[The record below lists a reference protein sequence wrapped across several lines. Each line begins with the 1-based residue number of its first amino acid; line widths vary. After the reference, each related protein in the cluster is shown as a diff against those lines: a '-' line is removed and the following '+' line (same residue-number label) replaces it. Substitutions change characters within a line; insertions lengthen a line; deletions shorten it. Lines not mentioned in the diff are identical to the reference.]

1 MGGNVMTNDNDL
13 SIKSYTKSYNIK
25 SSIVLSICLI
35 ASIVVSFL
43 IADILIVSLITLC
56 ILLIGLI
63 LLRRFSKYDKKKI
76 KETPDE
82 MLEEK
87 QLKNRLENLLEHAE
101 NVTQSGF
108 GKQIPVDSNDEIGKL
123 AATFNYLLDN
133 VGNFVKELDEISEE
147 SSDTS
152 RNLADITHR
161 TSCVMQEVS
170 TTLQELTS
178 NTSNLSGSIEE
189 IAEGAYKVE
198 ELTNEGITSLRNLEH
213 KMENIVENANSA
225 TLSIKELNSA
235 SKKMQGII
243 DVISNIAKQTNL
255 LALNAAIEAARAGD
269 TGKGFA
275 VVADEVRELA
285 GNTQDSLQSISELIS
300 TFSEETIKTVEIID
314 SNNKDIIQGGQILKE
329 TSGTFNV
336 IAQNISNMVDGIKN
350 SADASSQIANGS
362 KEIASATGVQ
372 TNAIADIADL
382 SQKLSNMAS
391 ELKTT
396 LSDTQIGGANLD
408 FDLVAN
414 DNSMKMISE
423 SDKKDLKGSLE
434 IDNKYIIGMIA
445 RLEPVKG
452 YDFLIDGLKKVLPK
466 HNNVVCIIVGD
477 GSLENKL
484 KEKVEREQLS
494 DRILFLGYRKDILKL
509 LAIMDVVVLTSEK
522 EGMPPRTLMEAM
534 ASSKPVVAT
543 NVKGNTML
551 VKDNKTGLLV
561 NYNDVDNLTRCLE
574 FFVKNP
580 SIGME
585 YGNKGREHLEKLINN

>member
-1 MGGNVMTNDNDL
+1 MGGNIMTKDKDL
-13 SIKSYTKSYNIK
+13 SIRNYSKLYDIK
-25 SSIVLSICLI
+25 SCIILSVCVI
-35 ASIVVSFL
+35 ASIVVTFL
-43 IADILIVSLITLC
+43 IQDILIVSIITLC

-63 LLRRFSKYDKKKI
+63 LLRKFSKYDKQKI
-76 KETPDE
+76 KDIPDE
-82 MLEEK
+82 MLEEQ
-87 QLKNRLENLLEHAE
+87 QLRDRLENLLENAE

-285 GNTQDSLQSISELIS
+285 GNTQDSLKSISELIS
-300 TFSEETIKTVEIID
+300 TFSKETIKTVDIID

-329 TSGTFNV
+329 TSETFNV
-336 IAQNISNMVDGIKN
+336 IAQNITNMVDGIKN

-414 DNSMKMISE
+414 DNSIKIISE
-423 SDKKDLKGSLE
+423 NDKKDLKGSLG
-434 IDNKYIIGMIA
+434 IDNKYIIGIIA

-452 YDFLIDGLKKVLPK
+452 YDFLIDGLKKVLPN
-466 HNNVVCIIVGD
+466 HNDVVCIIVGD

-484 KEKVEREQLS
+484 KEKVKKEQLS

-509 LAIMDVVVLTSEK
+509 LAIMDLVVLTSEK

-534 ASSKPVVAT
+534 ASSKPIVAT
-543 NVKGNTML
+543 NVKGNSML

-580 SIGME
+580 SIGMQ

>member
-1 MGGNVMTNDNDL
+1 MTKDKDL
-13 SIKSYTKSYNIK
+13 SIRNYSKLYDIK
-25 SSIVLSICLI
+25 SCIILSVCVI
-35 ASIVVSFL
+35 ASIVVTFL
-43 IADILIVSLITLC
+43 IQDILIVSIITLC

-63 LLRRFSKYDKKKI
+63 LLRKFSKYDKQKI
-76 KETPDE
+76 KDIPDE
-82 MLEEK
+82 MLEEQ
-87 QLKNRLENLLEHAE
+87 QLRDRLENLLENAE

-285 GNTQDSLQSISELIS
+285 GNTQDSLKSISELIS
-300 TFSEETIKTVEIID
+300 TFSKETIKTVDIID

-329 TSGTFNV
+329 TSETFNV
-336 IAQNISNMVDGIKN
+336 IAQNITNMVDGIKN

-414 DNSMKMISE
+414 DNSIKIISE
-423 SDKKDLKGSLE
+423 NDKKDLKGSLG
-434 IDNKYIIGMIA
+434 IDNKYIIGIIA

-452 YDFLIDGLKKVLPK
+452 YDFLIDGLKKVLPN
-466 HNNVVCIIVGD
+466 HNDVVCIIVGD

-484 KEKVEREQLS
+484 KEKVKKEQLS

-509 LAIMDVVVLTSEK
+509 LAIMDLVVLTSEK

-534 ASSKPVVAT
+534 ASSKPIVAT
-543 NVKGNTML
+543 NVKGNSML

-580 SIGME
+580 SIGMQ

>member
-1 MGGNVMTNDNDL
+1 MTNDKDL

-43 IADILIVSLITLC
+43 IPDILIVSLITLC

-76 KETPDE
+76 KEIPDE

-87 QLKNRLENLLEHAE
+87 QLKDRLENLLEHAE

-300 TFSEETIKTVEIID
+300 TFSEETIKTVDIID

-336 IAQNISNMVDGIKN
+336 IAQNITNMVDGIKN

-372 TNAIADIADL
+372 TNAMADIADL

-414 DNSMKMISE
+414 DNSIKMISDK
-423 SDKKDLKGSLE
+423 DKKDLKASLGIE
-434 IDNKYIIGMIA
+434 NKYIIGMIA

-466 HNNVVCIIVGD
+466 HNDVVCIIVGD
-477 GSLENKL
+477 GSLEDKL
-484 KEKVEREQLS
+484 KEKVKREQLS

-509 LAIMDVVVLTSEK
+509 LAIMDLVVLTSEK

-534 ASSKPVVAT
+534 ASSKPIVAT

-574 FFVKNP
+574 FFAKNP
-580 SIGME
+580 SVGME